1 MELLVKAV
9 LAQHRLSPRSNKGL
23 FARYASILM
32 GFQDQRRSGQN
43 QTALTRANSPR
54 TDGYTS

>member
-32 GFQDQRRSGQN
+32 GFQDQLRQRPE
-43 QTALTRANSPR
+43 ADRANESQQSS
-54 TDGYTS
+54 D